1 MTRPRSI
8 TATSIEL
15 YRRSPRTP
23 ARPMTARFEFVLGL
37 AALVVVGLALTVLY
51 LRTVLAERGA
61 ENVTGVAPT

>member
-1 MTRPRSI
+1 
-8 TATSIEL
+8 
-15 YRRSPRTP
+15 
-23 ARPMTARFEFVLGL
+23 MTARFEFVLGL